1 MSVPFV
7 PRLLSE
13 PLRAAAA
20 RFPALVVT
28 GPRQSGKTTLV
39 RELFGETHA
48 YVTLD
53 DPLVS
58 GLALEDPRLFL
69 SRHPA
74 PLIVDEVQQAPELLR
89 MLKLDIDEHRRDGGR
104 YVLTGSQLFP
114 LMQGVSESLAGRAAV
129 FALHGMSMGE
139 LAGLTEAPAR
149 PDDALAGLPS
159 ARLPKTLTDPL
170 TVADRILRGGY
181 PEPALD
187 VGFDLTTW
195 HGSYVQ
201 TYLERDVRTLRAVSD
216 LRDFRR
222 YLLAL
227 AARSGGLLNASEL
240 ARDLGVSQP
249 TVKAWLSVLEAGG
262 QATALSPYYRNLGRR
277 LVKAPK
283 VYLLDTGTL
292 CYLLR
297 IREPEQLLDGPYAG
311 LVFETAVHAALVRT
325 FTHRGE
331 VPPLY
336 HWRTADGHEVDFIV
350 ELGDRLVPIEAKLTA
365 TPNRR
370 HASGVLRLQQL
381 LGNRARPGFVACLV
395 DRPFPLDEHVWAI
408 PIAAL

>member
-1 MSVPFV
+1 MDTSYI
-7 PRLLSE
+7 PRLLSD
-13 PLRAAAA
+13 PLRAASE

-39 RELFGETHA
+39 REQFGDTHS
-48 YVTLD
+48 YLTLD
-53 DPLVS
+53 DPLVRD
-58 GLALEDPRLFL
+58 LALEDPRLFL
-69 SRHPA
+69 ARHPA
-74 PLIVDEVQQAPELLR
+74 PLIIDEVQQAPELLR

-129 FALHGMSMGE
+129 FSLHSMSMAEIEQRAEAGSPDQV
-139 LAGLTEAPAR
+139 LADLPR
-149 PDDALAGLPS
+149 SLLSPDRAQPMA
-159 ARLPKTLTDPL
+159 
-170 TVADRILRGGY
+170 VATRVLRGGY

-187 VGFDLTTW
+187 PGFDLTTW
-195 HGSYVQ
+195 HSSYVQ
-201 TYLERDVRTLRAVSD
+201 TYLERDVRALRAVSD

-222 YLLAL
+222 FLVAL
-227 AARSGGLLNASEL
+227 AARCGGLLNASEL

-249 TVKAWLSVLEAGG
+249 TVRAWISVLEASG
-262 QATALSPYYRNLGRR
+262 QAAALSPWFRNLGRR
-277 LVKAPK
+277 LVKSPK

-311 LVFETAVHAALVRT
+311 LVFETAVHAALVRL

-331 VPPLY
+331 APPLY

-350 ELGDRLVPIEAKLTA
+350 ELGDRLVPVEAKLTA
-365 TPNRR
+365 TPKRR
-370 HASGVLRLQQL
+370 HASGILRLQQL
-381 LGNRARPGFVACLV
+381 IGDAARPGFVACLV
-395 DRPFPLDEHVWAI
+395 DRPVPLHEHVWAI
-408 PIAAL
+408 PIGAL